1 MSKKDHHRKAD
12 PPAAPTEQP
21 AEGAAAVAPPE
32 DELAGLRGE
41 VAEVR
46 DKNLRLM
53 AELQNQQKRVDRERQ
68 ELRRYAEAD
77 LARELLAVLDDL
89 QRAYQAAGASEHTR
103 AIAEGVRL
111 VGERFAKVLRDH
123 NIVPIEAVGR
133 PFDPTFHEA
142 VLQQPS
148 HELPAGTVLEEV
160 AQGYLMHD
168 RVLRPSRVII
178 SSGPPAA
185 ADPRKDEEE
194 QQTHAD
200 V

>member
-1 MSKKDHHRKAD
+1 MSRKNQNSKAD
-12 PPAAPTEQP
+12 IPATQADELP
-21 AEGAAAVAPPE
+21 EGAATAAPPE
-32 DELAGLRGE
+32 DELSALRRE
-41 VAEVR
+41 IAELR
-46 DKNLRLM
+46 DRNLRLM

-68 ELRRYAEAD
+68 ELQRYAEAE

-89 QRAYQAAGASEHTR
+89 QRAYQAAGTSEHTQ

-123 NIVPIEAVGR
+123 NIVPIEAVGH
-133 PFDPTFHEA
+133 PFNPTFHEA

-148 HELPAGTVLEEV
+148 PELPAGTVLEEV
-160 AQGYLMHD
+160 TQGFLMHD

-185 ADPRKDEEE
+185 TEPPKDEEE

>member
-1 MSKKDHHRKAD
+1 MSKKDHPGKAEV
-12 PPAAPTEQP
+12 PPMPVDQP
-21 AEGAAAVAPPE
+21 AEGAAAAAPPE
-32 DELAGLRGE
+32 DVIRRE
-41 VAEVR
+41 VAELR

-53 AELQNQQKRVDRERQ
+53 AELQNQQKRIDRERQ

-89 QRAYQAAGASEHTR
+89 QRAYQAADANEHTQ
-103 AIAEGVRL
+103 AMAEGVRL
-111 VGERFAKVLRDH
+111 VGERFSKVLRDH
-123 NIVPIEAVGR
+123 NIVPIEAVGH

-185 ADPRKDEEE
+185 AEPPQDQEE
-194 QQTHAD
+194 QSTHAD

>member
-1 MSKKDHHRKAD
+1 MSKKDHDPKAD
-12 PPAAPTEQP
+12 APVTPPDQP
-21 AEGAAAVAPPE
+21 ADGAPAVAPPE
-32 DELAGLRGE
+32 DELAAVRRE
-41 VAEVR
+41 VAELH

-89 QRAYQAAGASEHTR
+89 QRAYQAAGASEHTQ

-123 NIVPIEAVGR
+123 HIVPIEAVGH
-133 PFDPTFHEA
+133 PFNPTFHEA

-178 SSGPPAA
+178 SSGPPTAA
-185 ADPRKDEEE
+185 EPAQDEEE
-194 QQTHAD
+194 HETHAD

>member
-1 MSKKDHHRKAD
+1 M
-12 PPAAPTEQP
+12 
-21 AEGAAAVAPPE
+21 
-32 DELAGLRGE
+32 
-41 VAEVR
+41 
-46 DKNLRLM
+46 
-53 AELQNQQKRVDRERQ
+53 
-68 ELRRYAEAD
+68 
-77 LARELLAVLDDL
+77 LDDL
-89 QRAYQAAGASEHTR
+89 QRAYQAAGTSKHTQ

-123 NIVPIEAVGR
+123 NIVPIEAVGH
-133 PFDPTFHEA
+133 PFNPTFHEA

-178 SSGPPAA
+178 SSGPPEATE
-185 ADPRKDEEE
+185 PPKDEKENE
-194 QQTHAD
+194 THAD

>member
-1 MSKKDHHRKAD
+1 MNKKDQTSKAD
-12 PPAAPTEQP
+12 LPETPANAEAAPPA
-21 AEGAAAVAPPE
+21 VPPD
-32 DELAGLRGE
+32 DELAALRRE
-41 VAEVR
+41 VAGLQDR
-46 DKNLRLM
+46 NLRLM
-53 AELQNQQKRVDRERQ
+53 AELQNQQKRIDRERQ
-68 ELRRYAEAD
+68 ELRRYAEAE

-89 QRAYQAAGASEHTR
+89 QRAYQAAGTNEH
-103 AIAEGVRL
+103 AQVIAEGVRL

-123 NIVPIEAVGR
+123 HIVPIEAVGH
-133 PFDPTFHEA
+133 PFNPAFHEA

-148 HELPAGTVLEEV
+148 RELPAGTVLEEV
-160 AQGYLMHD
+160 TQGFLMHD

-185 ADPRKDEEE
+185 AEPPQDEEE

>member
-1 MSKKDHHRKAD
+1 MSRKDHGGKAD
-12 PPAAPTEQP
+12 LPATPADQP
-21 AEGAAAVAPPE
+21 AESPAAAAPVE
-32 DELAGLRGE
+32 DELAALRRE
-41 VAEVR
+41 VAELR
-46 DKNLRLM
+46 DHNLRLM
-53 AELQNQQKRVDRERQ
+53 AELQNQQKRVERERQ

-89 QRAYQAAGASEHTR
+89 QRAYQAAGTSEHTQ
-103 AIAEGVRL
+103 AIADGVRL

-123 NIVPIEAVGR
+123 HIVPIEAVGH
-133 PFDPTFHEA
+133 PFNPTFHEA

-148 HELPAGTVLEEV
+148 QELPAGTVLQEIV
-160 AQGYLMHD
+160 QGYLMHD

-185 ADPRKDEEE
+185 AEPPKDEEE
-194 QQTHAD
+194 QETHAD